1 MGDWDSMHAVHRVG
15 RIDIAGALG
24 AVERACG
31 ITLNRD
37 KTMTTDKKLIEH
49 ETRISRMEGII
60 EEIRTRL
67 TGMEA
72 GQRELGR
79 KIDSVKH
86 TIWVGLPFIIGLLSK
101 MAFFN

>member
-1 MGDWDSMHAVHRVG
+1 
-15 RIDIAGALG
+15 
-24 AVERACG
+24 
-31 ITLNRD
+31 
-37 KTMTTDKKLIEH
+37 MTTDKKLIEH

-86 TIWVGLPFIIGLLSK
+86 TILVGLLLSPACCRRWRSLIDASRYTSIK
-101 MAFFN
+101 TRIETRPSGDSSGPVGGQRRLRFVRE